1 MRESRDHKGSQDA
14 INVLVMSLGAHSYL
28 LLPLTL
34 AQSHWFFSTLAGIC
48 FFKKKKKCTNSPSHT
63 SFILL
68 SRSLTHS
75 VQHQS
80 HSLSLR
86 SEKSRQDFYIHKK
99 VRGKKTTPTV

>member
-48 FFKKKKKCTNSPSHT
+48 FF
-63 SFILL
+63 
-68 SRSLTHS
+68 
-75 VQHQS
+75 
-80 HSLSLR
+80 
-86 SEKSRQDFYIHKK
+86 
-99 VRGKKTTPTV
+99 